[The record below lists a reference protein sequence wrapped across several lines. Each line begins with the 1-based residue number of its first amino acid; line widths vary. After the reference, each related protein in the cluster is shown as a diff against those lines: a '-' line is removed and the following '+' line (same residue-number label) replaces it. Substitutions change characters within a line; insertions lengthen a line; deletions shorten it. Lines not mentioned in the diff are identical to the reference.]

1 VALNLGPPKG
11 PVRYKYVDAVHN
23 DDFPE
28 FGVTGPFAT
37 GKSYMMVDKIGRRS
51 SLYPGSNIL
60 LARGT
65 LTSLKDST
73 IPLMRK
79 RIGAIFKHEN
89 MQEAV
94 FRLPPEEDPLTGTP
108 VESTVTGVGLDRVD
122 LEQLLTSTAFSFV
135 GMEEADEIPVKAHD
149 MVLERAR
156 QLVFHKYKKV
166 YHLCM
171 HLASVWGNAI
181 GRVMSPDEVY
191 QILLAD
197 PRNAVGQRQLEY
209 DGPMP
214 GRTQVFSIW
223 NPKPDDLMWQRFVGV
238 PYPFPRPTP
247 EWVQRNVGVREVH
260 KDPETLINDHFE
272 FQAGSIVKLPDGSR
286 SFCAFHDID
295 KGTVKLVDG
304 RVIDQEQ
311 AGLIVQRNC
320 IYVFD
325 WENESRDYKA
335 VENSYLM
342 QDQAMRKRHQK
353 GEFHARE
360 GRVFRNFVDEYVELG
375 GHKLHYPG
383 KERIL
388 RQAAAAHLRIIGGLD
403 QGGAHSTAFLLCLYL
418 PRTKTLLAFHEYVHS
433 DESAR
438 SSAYDLQAALGN
450 LPGVEYLVGYD
461 PAMNHRIF
469 DEDSEKRQVDNYT
482 EVIGEENM
490 LPGARGEEA
499 FDEVVDM
506 LDPIET
512 FIGDEAKPRFLVFDN
527 CVQAIDVLNTLSWKM
542 VRHQRNDWRVD
553 LGDAIKIAVSMVAND
568 NIGVDAQVNIEE
580 LSKPKLVYRPRGR
593 GTRN

>member
-1 VALNLGPPKG
+1 MPRGVNLGPPKG
-11 PVRYKYVDAVHN
+11 PVKYKYVDAVHN

-28 FGVTGPFAT
+28 MGVTGAFAT
-37 GKSYMMVDKIGRRS
+37 GKSNMMVDKIGRRAS
-51 SLYPGSNIL
+51 MYPGSNIL

-73 IPLMRK
+73 IPLMRQ

-94 FRLPPEEDPLTGTP
+94 FRLPPEEHPLYGTS
-108 VESTVTGVGLDRVD
+108 VESTVTGVGLDRAD
-122 LEQLLTSTAFSFV
+122 LEQVLTSTAYSFV
-135 GMEEADEIPVKAHD
+135 GMEEADEIPIKAHD
-149 MVLERAR
+149 MVIERAR
-156 QLVFHKYKKV
+156 QLVFHKTKKV

-171 HLASVWGNAI
+171 HLASVWGRAV
-181 GRVMSPDEVY
+181 GRVMSPEEVY
-191 QILLAD
+191 EILLGD
-197 PRNAVGQRQLEY
+197 PRNSVGQNELRY
-209 DGPMP
+209 DDPMP

-247 EWVQRNVGVREVH
+247 EWVERNVGVRETH
-260 KDPETLINDHFE
+260 TPPEVLRQDRFE
-272 FQAGSIVKLPDGSR
+272 FQAGSIVKLADGSR
-286 SFCAFHDID
+286 SFCAYHDLD

-304 RVIDQEQ
+304 RTIDHEQ

-325 WENESRDYKA
+325 WENESRDYRA

-353 GEFHARE
+353 GEFQPRE
-360 GRVFRNFVDEYVELG
+360 GRVFRNFQDEYVELG
-375 GHKLHYPG
+375 GHKMRNPG

-388 RQAAAAHLRIIGGLD
+388 RQASGSHLRVVGGLD
-403 QGGAHSTAFLLCLYL
+403 QGGAHSTAFVLFLYL
-418 PRTKTLLAFHEYVHS
+418 PRSKTLIAYNEYVHAG
-433 DESAR
+433 ESAR
-438 SSAYDLQAALGN
+438 SSAYDLQAAL
-450 LPGVEYLVGYD
+450 LPGVDYLVGYD

-469 DEDSEKRQVDNYT
+469 DEDSAKRQVDNYM
-482 EVIGEENM
+482 EAIGEENM
-490 LPGARGEEA
+490 LPGARGEGA

-512 FIGDEAKPRFLVFDN
+512 FVGEEAKPRFLVFDN
-527 CVQAIDVLNTLSWKM
+527 CVQTIEVLNSLSWKM

-568 NIGVDAQVNIEE
+568 NVLLDNQVDAEE
-580 LSKPKLVYRPRGR
+580 LTKPRLVYRPRAFR
-593 GTRN
+593 GSE